1 MSADQGAVL
10 GSIQAQKQ
18 GIGADEF
25 LAQEIVQQQVLDS
38 TAIHLGPSAVDDA
51 HYAQPLE
58 GCSLAVA
65 VSHVDSVPVFLV
77 PRVRYRNCSNPSW

>member
-1 MSADQGAVL
+1 VSADQGAVL

-25 LAQEIVQQQVLDS
+25 LAQEIVQQRVLEFCGNPPRD
-38 TAIHLGPSAVDDA
+38 GAVDDA

-65 VSHVDSVPVFLV
+65 VGHVDSVPVFLV
-77 PRVRYRNCSNPSW
+77 PRVRYRNC